1 MIYYGLAI
9 VIGILISLMIQVNG
23 ELSRWS
29 HILIASLIVHI
40 VGSIVAFIFTFWDR
54 GTPFRLE
61 FKWVYWAAGGL
72 GAGVIALNSLAFLYL
87 GVALTVG
94 VMFTTQTVLS
104 LWLDAQGAFGRERIP
119 WNPNQIPGLLVMLLG
134 LLFLL
139 IR

>member
-40 VGSIVAFIFTFWDR
+40 VGSIVAFIFTFWHR

-61 FKWVYWAAGGL
+61 VKWVYWAAGGL
-72 GAGVIALNSLAFLYL
+72 GAGVIALEN
-87 GVALTVG
+87 
-94 VMFTTQTVLS
+94 
-104 LWLDAQGAFGRERIP
+104 
-119 WNPNQIPGLLVMLLG
+119 
-134 LLFLL
+134 
-139 IR
+139 